1 MEYLSVLTQLK
12 CFFLSCWSLPVLDC
26 QSKIPLGEVEAVGR
40 ELPRGGGSDVV
51 TDVTVYIQL
60 DPLDGPV
67 GLLLIH

>member
-1 MEYLSVLTQLK
+1 M
-12 CFFLSCWSLPVLDC
+12 
-26 QSKIPLGEVEAVGR
+26 GR